1 MFLFEK
7 KSFILFHYML
17 YDSFRGEFR
26 RRRRRVK
33 REAFGMFALLILNQY

>member
-1 MFLFEK
+1 MFLFEN

-26 RRRRRVK
+26 RRRRVK